1 VLFARRP
8 KLRTSNLSS
17 RSFLVFLC
25 VGGTCTLVHYALMA
39 LFAWT
44 GVPVVAASAAGFA
57 LSAVLNYVLNET
69 LTFHSTVPRHVAA
82 PRFVAV
88 ALCGLA
94 LNQLLLTVW
103 LRAGLSPIPAQLLAT
118 TGVIVWNYCIHGAW
132 TFSSR
137 RD

>member
-1 VLFARRP
+1 MI
-8 KLRTSNLSS
+8 RTANLSS
-17 RSFLVFLC
+17 RSFVAFLC

-39 LFAWT
+39 LLAWT
-44 GVPVVAASAAGFA
+44 GLSVVAASAAGFA

-69 LTFHSTVPRHVAA
+69 LTFRSTGPRHVAA
-82 PRFVAV
+82 PRFIAV

-94 LNQLLLTVW
+94 LNHVLLTVL